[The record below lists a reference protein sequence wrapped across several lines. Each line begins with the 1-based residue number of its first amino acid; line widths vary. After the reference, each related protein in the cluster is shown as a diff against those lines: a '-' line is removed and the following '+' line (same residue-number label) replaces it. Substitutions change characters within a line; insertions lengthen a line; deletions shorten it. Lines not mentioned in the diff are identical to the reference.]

1 MPGAGHLVLAF
12 KDSKQRGEAGIILER
27 ELSEKRRTEQ
37 SGRADVIGVVMAL
50 IKVT

>member
-27 ELSEKRRTEQ
+27 ELSEKRTEQ